1 MPVPRVLF
9 LCSRNSAR
17 SQMAEAFLN
26 VHGKGLFE
34 AHSAGLEP
42 SSIHPATLLVMK
54 ERGLDL
60 EALGHRSKG
69 IWDEFISRHVMVGYL
84 VTVCDRAE
92 ARCPIYPGPHVRE
105 YWDIEDPAGATG
117 SDEFILGRFRKTR
130 DEIEKRVIR
139 FAGEHGE
146 A

>member
-1 MPVPRVLF
+1 MSVPRVLF

-26 VHGKGLFE
+26 FHGKGLFE

-42 SSIHPATLLVMK
+42 SVIHPATLQVMM
-54 ERGLDL
+54 ERGIDL
-60 EALGHRSKG
+60 ETLGHRSKG
-69 IWDEFISRHVMVGYL
+69 IWDEFISMHVMVGYL

-92 ARCPIYPGPHVRE
+92 ARCPIYPGPHIRE
-105 YWDIEDPAGATG
+105 YWDIEDPAEATG
-117 SDEFILGRFRKTR
+117 SEEFILEKFRDAR
-130 DEIEKRVIR
+130 DLIEKRVLR
-139 FAGEHGE
+139 FLVEHGE

>member
-17 SQMAEAFLN
+17 SRMAEAFLN
-26 VHGKGLFE
+26 IHGEGLFE
-34 AHSAGLEP
+34 SHSAGLEP
-42 SSIHPATLLVMK
+42 SVINPATILAMK

-84 VTVCDRAE
+84 VTVCDSAE
-92 ARCPIYPGPHVRE
+92 ARCPTYPGPHVRD
-105 YWDIEDPAGATG
+105 YWDIEDPDQAGG
-117 SDEFILGRFRKTR
+117 SGEFVLERFRKTR

-139 FAGEHGE
+139 FVSEHRQV
-146 A
+146 